1 MNELTTIEGVI
12 LGFSLIG
19 FVMAFYGLTKV
30 PKHVSRDKVIEEKSM
45 EKLFSSN
52 PPPRRVLTDKGKK
65 LHTIYITG
73 VAIFFLGAIILLV
86 MNIGQGSS

>member
-1 MNELTTIEGVI
+1 MNELTSIEGVI

-19 FVMAFYGLTKV
+19 FVMAFYGLTNV
-30 PKHVSRDKVIEEKSM
+30 PKHVSRDKVMEEDSM
-45 EKLFSSN
+45 EKLFSSS

-65 LHTIYITG
+65 LHTMFITG
-73 VAIFFLGAIILLV
+73 AAMFFLGGVILVV